1 MYLKHVSWYRLVTAC
16 LVLVWVRKLSVTLKI
31 DAHIFR
37 TVVLKMWSS
46 FFNRSLCMVLM
57 KTHISFWTRTTP
69 SEFTS
74 LCLVWHR
81 KYATLC
87 FSTLLDFIFLYFR
100 RSSTSWWKFFFGRYK
115 GLGSFWHL
123 AVMID
128 GLATCELRKT
138 GFMIWTTCDPVC
150 FM

>member
-1 MYLKHVSWYRLVTAC
+1 MYLKHTSWYKFVTAC
-16 LVLVWVRKLSVTLKI
+16 LVLIWVRKLSVMLKI
-31 DAHIFR
+31 NTVMFR
-37 TVVLKMWSS
+37 TVALRMWGS
-46 FFNRSLCMVLM
+46 FLNRSFCMVPM
-57 KTHISFWTRTTP
+57 ETHIFFSTRTTP

-87 FSTLLDFIFLYFR
+87 FATLLDFVFLYFR
-100 RSSTSWWKFFFGRYK
+100 LSSTSWWKFFFGRYN

-123 AVMID
+123 ALVID

-150 FM
+150 VM